1 MTSDSEHHPL
11 FCCHCGDH
19 LTPGR
24 GDFYVV
30 RIEAFADPTPP
41 ADPDGRATFDPGEE
55 IDRLIRQ
62 MEGMSEREL
71 MDQVHRRM
79 TIHLCG
85 PCYATWIED
94 PTSRSRNAKPTR

>member
-1 MTSDSEHHPL
+1 MGEAEHHPL

-19 LTPGR
+19 LRPGR

-30 RIEAFADPTPP
+30 RIEAFADPTPTT
-41 ADPDGRATFDPGEE
+41 DPDGRETFDPGEE

-85 PCYATWIED
+85 ACYAAWIED
-94 PTSRSRNAKPTR
+94 PTNRSASAKPTR

>member
-1 MTSDSEHHPL
+1 MTESEDHPL
-11 FCCHCGDH
+11 FCCRCGCQ

-30 RIEAFADPTPP
+30 RIEAFADPSPP
-41 ADPDGRATFDPGEE
+41 TEAGCPAPFDPGEE
-55 IDRLIRQ
+55 IDGLIRQ

-71 MDQVHRRM
+71 LDQVHRYM

-85 PCYATWIED
+85 ECYRSWIEN
-94 PTSRSRNAKPTR
+94 PAGG

>member
-1 MTSDSEHHPL
+1 MTDSDYHPL
-11 FCCHCGDH
+11 FCCRCGSH

-30 RIEAFADPTPP
+30 RIEAFADPSPP
-41 ADPDGRATFDPGEE
+41 ADGSESTARDPGEE

-71 MDQVHRRM
+71 MDQVHRRV

-85 PCYATWIED
+85 ECYRRWIEH
-94 PTSRSRNAKPTR
+94 PGGA